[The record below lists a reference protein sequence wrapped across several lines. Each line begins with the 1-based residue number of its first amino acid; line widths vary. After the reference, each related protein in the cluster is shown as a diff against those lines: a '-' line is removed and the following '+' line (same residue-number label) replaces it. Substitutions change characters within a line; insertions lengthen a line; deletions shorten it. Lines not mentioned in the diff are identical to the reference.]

1 MTISSFTEKANFIWS
16 IADLL
21 RGDYKRAEYGKVILP
36 FTVLKRL
43 DDVLKDSKPD
53 VLKMYEK
60 LDGKS
65 EEAIDTILNGKSGY
79 RYFHNHSKF
88 DFASLLSQPNDIA
101 PNLRNY
107 IAGFSKSV
115 RDIFESFR
123 FENQIARLDKS
134 NLLYQ
139 MVKEF
144 NAIELNDVSGLE
156 MGYIFEHLIYK
167 FAEESN
173 ETAGE
178 HFTPREVIQ
187 LMVHILFQ
195 NDRQFYKAGTILNI
209 YDPACGTGGM
219 LTIAEDY
226 FKAHN
231 EDPESSLVNLY
242 GQDVNEEIYA
252 ICKADLM
259 IKGQNPENIQ
269 YGNSFTHDK
278 FPTETYDYMLCN
290 PPFGVNWGKKTDV
303 KNFIKDE
310 HEDKG
315 FDGRFGAGLPPISDG
330 SLLFIQHLMSK
341 MKDPKTTDGSRIAI
355 VFSGSPLFAGGA
367 GSGPSEIRKWIIEN
381 DMLEGVIALP
391 NQLFY
396 NTGIGTYI
404 WVVTNKK
411 QKHRKGKVQL
421 VNAVDIYEKMKR
433 SLNNKRNIIS
443 DENIREIAKIYGE
456 FQETQVSKIHENEA
470 FGYHKVTVERPL
482 LKNGK
487 IVKDKTSK
495 PKADTKLR
503 DYESIP
509 LSEEIHDYF
518 KREVLPHVPDAW
530 IDESRTKRGY
540 EINFNS
546 EFYEYEPLRSLDE
559 IKQDI
564 LALEN
569 KTEKSIKNII
579 V

>member
-1 MTISSFTEKANFIWS
+1 MTVGSFTEKANFIWS

-43 DDVLKDSKPD
+43 DDILKNTKPD
-53 VLKMYEK
+53 VLNLYEK
-60 LDGKS
+60 LEGKS

-79 RYFHNHSKF
+79 SYFHNHSKF
-88 DFASLLSQPNDIA
+88 DFESLLSQPNDIG

-123 FENQIARLDKS
+123 FDNQIDRLDKS

-178 HFTPREVIQ
+178 HFTPREVIE
-187 LMVHILFQ
+187 LMVHVLFQ
-195 NDRQFYKAGTILNI
+195 NDRRFYKTGAILNI

-226 FKAHN
+226 FKDHN
-231 EDPESSLVNLY
+231 EDPESSVVNLY

-269 YGNSFTHDK
+269 YGNSFTDDK
-278 FPTETYDYMLCN
+278 FPLETYDYMLCN

-310 HEDKG
+310 HADKG

-330 SLLFIQHLMSK
+330 SLLFLQHLISK

-381 DMLEGVIALP
+381 DMLEGIIALP

-404 WVVTNKK
+404 WIVTNKK
-411 QKHRKGKVQL
+411 QDYRKGKVQL
-421 VNAVDIYEKMKR
+421 VNAVNIYEKMKR

-443 DENIREIAKIYGE
+443 DENIREIAKIYGG
-456 FQETQVSKIHENEA
+456 FQETKVSKIYDNEA
-470 FGYHKVTVERPL
+470 FGYNKVTVESPL

-487 IVKDKTSK
+487 IVKDKSGK
-495 PKADTKLR
+495 PKADSKLR

-509 LSEEIHDYF
+509 LDEDIHKYF
-518 KREVLPHVPDAW
+518 QREVLPHLPSAW
-530 IDESRTKRGY
+530 LDEDKTKRGY

-546 EFYEYEPLRSLDE
+546 EFYEYKPLRPLDA
-559 IKQDI
+559 IKEDI
-564 LALEN
+564 MVLEN
-569 KTEKSIKNII
+569 KTNDAIKNIVI
-579 V
+579 